1 MFILYYANK
10 LSKADIM
17 EFAKKEGITLNN
29 NELDIIYSAIKN
41 DPQIILSDF
50 DNYVINYKNKLCPNV
65 YKKILELKEKYKSY
79 LD

>member
-10 LSKADIM
+10 LSKTDIM
-17 EFAKKEGITLNN
+17 EFTKKEGITLNN

-41 DPQIILSDF
+41 DAQIILSDF
-50 DNYVINYKNKLCPNV
+50 DNYVINYKNKLSPNV